1 MERKSSALNDSE
13 RQFNSVGNFDRSV
26 TIEERE
32 ALIERSVNEQ
42 QKKLLFEEFL
52 ELSNDFYSLAF
63 FGYYLNNCD
72 DEK

>member
-1 MERKSSALNDSE
+1 MERESSALNVSE